1 MIFQCIHCNKPTHF
15 ISQCVAVV
23 PDSIMPDEYTFFT
36 CAECLNPAVFLRQDW
51 SGDGFDDDEYNRVY
65 PAQER
70 ALHFSVPDLV
80 RDSYNDAVRCETH
93 NIWTACVVMVG
104 RTLEAVGKEHFPAA
118 RNMGQGLRLMLENG
132 IISQEIFDWSTE
144 LRVIRNFGAHA
155 TAETI
160 TREDAKE
167 SMDFLRAIL
176 ETFYYMR
183 PKFKQ
188 MKERRSSRSEEV

>member
-1 MIFQCIHCNKPTHF
+1 M
-15 ISQCVAVV
+15 A
-23 PDSIMPDEYTFFT
+23 
-36 CAECLNPAVFLRQDW
+36 
-51 SGDGFDDDEYNRVY
+51 
-65 PAQER
+65 
-70 ALHFSVPDLV
+70 
-80 RDSYNDAVRCETH
+80 
-93 NIWTACVVMVG
+93 
-104 RTLEAVGKEHFPAA
+104 
-118 RNMGQGLRLMLENG
+118 QGLRLMLQNG

-188 MKERRSSRSEEV
+188 MQERRSNRVEEI